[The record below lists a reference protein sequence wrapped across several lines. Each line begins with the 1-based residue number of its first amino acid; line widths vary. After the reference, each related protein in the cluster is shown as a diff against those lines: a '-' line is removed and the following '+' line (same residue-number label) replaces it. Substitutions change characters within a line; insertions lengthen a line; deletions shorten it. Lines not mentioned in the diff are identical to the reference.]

1 MPVMNMVQALNTA
14 LREEMRRDP
23 RVVVLGEDV
32 GRRGGVFL
40 VTEGLI
46 DEFGEERVIDTPLT
60 EMGIVGVAIGMAM
73 YGLRPVAEIQFIDF
87 VYEAFDQIVSNAAK
101 IRYRTGGM
109 YSVPLVIRGPCCGG
123 VKGGMHHS
131 QSPEAYFGHTAGLI
145 TVMPSG
151 PYDAKGLLK
160 SAIRAEDP
168 VIFLEPK
175 SIYRIIREE
184 VPEDDYT
191 VPLGEGK
198 IVREGSD
205 VTLVTWGAMVH
216 LSLEAAKLAAEK
228 HGWSV
233 EVIDLRTIFPFD
245 KDLVIES
252 LEKTER
258 LVIVHEAPKSF
269 GPGAEISAYIAENAI
284 ELLRSPIARVTGFD
298 TPFPLAHE
306 KYYMPNIA
314 RIYMA
319 LRKVMEY

>member
-1 MPVMNMVQALNTA
+1 MPVMNMVQALNSA

-46 DEFGEERVIDTPLT
+46 NEFGEDRVIDTPLT
-60 EMGIVGVAIGMAM
+60 ELGIVGVAIGMAM

-87 VYEAFDQIVSNAAK
+87 VYEAFDQIVSNASK

-109 YSVPLVIRGPCCGG
+109 YGVPLVIRSPCCGG

-145 TVMPSG
+145 TVMPSS
-151 PYDAKGLLK
+151 PYEAKGLLK
-160 SAIRAEDP
+160 SAIRSEDP
-168 VIFLEPK
+168 VVFLEPK

-191 VPLGEGK
+191 IPLGEGR
-198 IVREGSD
+198 IVREGGD
-205 VTLVTWGAMVH
+205 VTVVTWGAMVH
-216 LSLEAAKLAAEK
+216 QTLEAARLAEEK

-245 KDLVIES
+245 KDIIIGS

-269 GPGAEISAYIAENAI
+269 GPGAEIAAYIAENAI
-284 ELLRSPIARVTGFD
+284 ELLRGPVARVAGFD

-306 KYYMPNIA
+306 KYYMPNVA

-319 LRKVMEY
+319 LKKVMEY

>member
-1 MPVMNMVQALNTA
+1 MPRVNMVQALNMA

-87 VYEAFDQIVSNAAK
+87 IYEAFDQIVNNAAWM
-101 IRYRTGGM
+101 RFRSGGM
-109 YSVPLVIRGPCCGG
+109 YKIPLVIRGPCCGG
-123 VKGGMHHS
+123 IRGGMHHS
-131 QSPEAYFGHTAGLI
+131 QSNEAYFMHTPGLYV
-145 TVMPSG
+145 VMPSR

-160 SAIRAEDP
+160 ESIRVDDA

-175 SIYRIIREE
+175 SVYRTIREE

-191 VPLGEGK
+191 VPLGK
-198 IVREGSD
+198 ARIVREGDD
-205 VTLVTWGAMVH
+205 VTLVTWGAMVYVA
-216 LSLEAAKLAAEK
+216 EQAAKIAEEK

-233 EVIDLRTIFPFD
+233 EIIDLRTLLPWD
-245 KDLVIES
+245 RNAVISS
-252 LEKTER
+252 LEKTGR
-258 LVIVHEAPKSF
+258 LVIVHEARLF
-269 GPGAEISAYIAENAI
+269 AGPGAEISAYIAENYI
-284 ELLRSPIARVTGFD
+284 DLLRGPIKRVASYD
-298 TPFPLAHE
+298 TPFPLVHE
-306 KYYMPNIA
+306 KLYMPNVA
-314 RIYMA
+314 RVYKA
-319 LRKVMEY
+319 LMEVMQW